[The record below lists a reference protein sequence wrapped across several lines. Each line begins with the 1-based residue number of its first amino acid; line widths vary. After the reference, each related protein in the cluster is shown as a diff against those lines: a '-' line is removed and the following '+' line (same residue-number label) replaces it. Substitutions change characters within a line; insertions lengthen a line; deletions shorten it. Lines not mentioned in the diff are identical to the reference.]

1 MQFSHSNCT
10 RPARIKRRLS
20 RTQVHL
26 EWAKH
31 DLAKITDREIPSW
44 VNGAVYGTV
53 IIVSD
58 TFSNSNTHTHTHTR
72 KTDNRCIC
80 VAQFWS
86 FVVPQAIFQC
96 TTAHL

>member
-1 MQFSHSNCT
+1 MVPHVFGWFTMMSAWVIIT
-10 RPARIKRRLS
+10 
-20 RTQVHL
+20 VHL

-58 TFSNSNTHTHTHTR
+58 TFSNSNTHTHTHSQ
-72 KTDNRCIC
+72 N
-80 VAQFWS
+80 
-86 FVVPQAIFQC
+86 
-96 TTAHL
+96 